1 MKSADRREFIA
12 RHRRVA
18 PHVKLIPNW
27 IKESGSVDGNPV
39 SEETVADVGEHF
51 AEMCVIRKIFKE
63 RRRLDALT

>member
-1 MKSADRREFIA
+1 
-12 RHRRVA
+12 
-18 PHVKLIPNW
+18 VKLIPNW